1 MERCNWAKGELMI
14 AYHDD
19 EWGQPLHD
27 DRALFELLILEG
39 LQAGLSWEIVLK
51 KRELYREALDDFDY
65 QKITLY
71 DEDKYNALMQTEGLI
86 KNKLKMRAI
95 ISNAQAFINIQ
106 KNFGSFDNYIWSYVN
121 NQQVVHHYEHF
132 SEAPTYD
139 ELSTKISKDLKKHGF
154 KFVGPTIIY
163 SYMQAIG
170 MYDDH
175 EINCFRHKKIN
186 A

>member
-1 MERCNWAKGELMI
+1 MNRCSWAKSDLMI
-14 AYHDD
+14 AYHDN

-27 DRALFELLILEG
+27 ERALFELLILEG

-51 KRELYREALDDFDY
+51 KRVLYREALDDFDFH
-65 QKITLY
+65 KIAMY
-71 DEDKYNALMQTEGLI
+71 DEDKYDLLMHTEGLI

-95 ISNAQAFINIQ
+95 ISNAKAFIDIQ
-106 KNFGSFDNYIWSYVN
+106 KDFGSFDKYIWSYVN
-121 NQQVVHHYEHF
+121 NQQVIHEYEHF
-132 SEAPTYD
+132 NDAPTFD
-139 ELSTKISKDLKKHGF
+139 ELSTKISKDLKKRGF

-175 EINCFRHKKIN
+175 EVDCFRHHKTC
-186 A
+186 